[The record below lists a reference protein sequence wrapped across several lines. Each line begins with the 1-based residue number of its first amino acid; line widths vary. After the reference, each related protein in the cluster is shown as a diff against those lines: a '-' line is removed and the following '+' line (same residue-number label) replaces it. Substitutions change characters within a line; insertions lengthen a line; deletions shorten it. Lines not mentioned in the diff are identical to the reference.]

1 MKDRILSALV
11 LVAVACCTA
20 AFVNTP
26 PKTKKVVIAY
36 VGGFRGLVN
45 ADSIDVRKLTHINY
59 AFVNVKDNAA
69 WLENE
74 ATDTVNFRKL
84 NLLKRINPDL
94 KILISIGGWSWS
106 DKFSD
111 AVLTEASRKK
121 FAQTSV
127 AIIKK
132 YKLDGVDID
141 WEYPAMPGEEGNV
154 YRPEDK
160 QNYTLMFKAIRE
172 ELNVLEKQTKKKYLL
187 TTAVGGYHEYIDHTE
202 MDKAQVYLDYVNIMS
217 YDFKTGADSIT
228 GHHTNLYASND
239 YATERSTDRAITEF
253 IAAGVP
259 ASKIVMGVAFYAR
272 SWTTSTPDNRG
283 MNQRA
288 VQAQWG
294 GGYSK
299 LKETTIDK
307 NGFKRYWDER
317 AKAPYL
323 FNEEKKIFISY
334 DDEMSIT
341 EKCHYV
347 TAHNLGGVMFWEYSE
362 DPKGYLLGTISREL
376 K

>member
-1 MKDRILSALV
+1 MKHRTLAV
-11 LVAVACCTA
+11 LACAVAA
-20 AFVNTP
+20 IAGLAFTNMA
-26 PKTKKVVIAY
+26 PKNKKVVIAY

-45 ADSIDVRKLTHINY
+45 ADSIDARKITHINY
-59 AFVNVKDNAA
+59 AFVNIKDNGA

-84 NLLKRINPDL
+84 NRLKRINPDL

-111 AVLTEASRKK
+111 AVLTEASRKT

-127 AIIKK
+127 ALIKK
-132 YKLDGVDID
+132 YKLDGIDID
-141 WEYPAMPGEEGNV
+141 WEYPAMPGEEDNV
-154 YRPEDK
+154 YRPEDR
-160 QNYTLMFKAIRE
+160 QNYTLMFKALRS
-172 ELNVLEKQTKKKYLL
+172 ELNALEKQTKKKYLL
-187 TTAVGGYHEYIDHTE
+187 TTAVGGYHEFIDHTD

-217 YDFKTGADSIT
+217 YDFKTGVDTIT
-228 GHHTNLYASND
+228 GHHTNLFPSND
-239 YATERSTDRAITEF
+239 YASERSTHRAITEF

-272 SWTTSTPDNRG
+272 SWTTNTPDNRG
-283 MNQRA
+283 FNQRA

-299 LKETTIDK
+299 LKETTVDK
-307 NGFKRYWDER
+307 NGFKRYWDEN

-334 DDEMSIT
+334 DDEMSIA

-347 TAHNLGGVMFWEYSE
+347 TAHNLGGVMFWEYTE
-362 DPKGYLLGTISREL
+362 DPKGYLLGAINREL

>member
-1 MKDRILSALV
+1 M
-11 LVAVACCTA
+11 LVAVACCITA
-20 AFVNTP
+20 FINTP

-59 AFVNVKDNAA
+59 AFVNIKDNAA

-141 WEYPAMPGEEGNV
+141 WEYPAMPGEEDNV

-172 ELNVLEKQTKKKYLL
+172 ELNALEKQTKKKYLL
-187 TTAVGGYHEYIDHTE
+187 TTAVGGYHEYIEHTE
-202 MDKAQVYLDYVNIMS
+202 MDKAQAYLDYVNIMS

-228 GHHTNLYASND
+228 GHHTNLYPSND

-272 SWTTSTPDNRG
+272 SWTTNTPDNRG
-283 MNQRA
+283 LNQLA
-288 VQAQWG
+288 VKAQWG

-307 NGFKRYWDER
+307 NGFKRYWDEK

-323 FNEEKKIFISY
+323 FNAASMIFISY
-334 DDEMSIT
+334 DDEASIA

-347 TAHNLGGVMFWEYSE
+347 TAHKLGGVMFWEYSE